1 VLRQLNCKLPIQLF
15 YNGDDDLGEE
25 NRQLLEWEGVEV
37 IDVSILLDPLK
48 PNSLQGWAIKPFVML
63 MSSFSEFIFIDADTL
78 FFQNPEVMF
87 EFKSYNETGTLYY
100 RDRTIDV
107 PINPT
112 QNFFRKRY
120 SSIDSP
126 SLAKDFF
133 KSMVDLPSTF
143 VRQQR
148 IWLDISLYE
157 GESGVILMDKK
168 RGGMFVLLLASL
180 MNMDP
185 IKSEMY
191 KVVHGDKESFWMA
204 SEALEVP
211 YNWGVGAG
219 GAVGYPNPNT
229 IGSICGGLYHVD
241 ENWEP
246 LWFNGGIQMNK
257 QTESGRKKTYN
268 LTHYAIDRSFQ
279 HLEW

>member
-1 VLRQLNCKLPIQLF
+1 MLRQLNCRLPIQVF

-25 NRQLLEWEGVEV
+25 NRQLLEWEGAEV
-37 IDVSILLDPLK
+37 IDASILLDPIM
-48 PNSLQGWAIKPFVML
+48 PNSLQKWAIKPFVML

-87 EFKSYNETGTLYY
+87 EFKSYKETGTMYY
-100 RDRTIDV
+100 RDRTI
-107 PINPT
+107 
-112 QNFFRKRY
+112 Q
-120 SSIDSP
+120 P
-126 SLAKDFF
+126 SKTTLDFF
-133 KSMVDLPSTF
+133 KSMVDFPSTF

-148 IWLDISLYE
+148 IWLDVSKHE
-157 GESGVILMDKK
+157 GESGVILMNKK

-191 KVVHGDKESFWMA
+191 KAVHGDKESFWMA

-211 YNWGVGAG
+211 YNWGLGAG
-219 GAVGYPNPNT
+219 GAVGYPNPNPNST

-257 QTESGRKKTYN
+257 QTPSGRKKTYK
-268 LTHYAIDRSFQ
+268 LTHYAIDRTYRN
-279 HLEW
+279 LEW